1 MVEEIRERR
10 LQFLRTGV
18 RTFPKRPWDV
28 DGDGL
33 QGFLRVLQD
42 DGGIQGIQLVAQP
55 IQAGCAVEVSPVMKE
70 VHFRG

>member
-1 MVEEIRERR
+1 MVEEIRERG

-18 RTFPKRPWDV
+18 RTFPKLPWDV

-42 DGGIQGIQLVAQP
+42 DGGIPPAK
-55 IQAGCAVEVSPVMKE
+55 VSNLWHSPSKQDVP
-70 VHFRG
+70 